1 MRGCS
6 RPTWCADVATDSA
19 GQAPVSVRPDTTG
32 AQDPSNRLTC
42 QTGGSYKVSLADTR
56 LGRPDDALM
65 QPDAGLPFP
74 GTRPSHDRRRLLL
87 GTPDRRL
94 RSRQVLDGRDDRR

>member
-1 MRGCS
+1 
-6 RPTWCADVATDSA
+6 
-19 GQAPVSVRPDTTG
+19 
-32 AQDPSNRLTC
+32 
-42 QTGGSYKVSLADTR
+42 
-56 LGRPDDALM
+56 M